1 MIVLVTIYLKLL
13 ILVTYFFSVSFHFSS
28 PNKYRGQYFVYI
40 FVPHQDH
47 YHLRVSCI
55 SHSGPAVPQNFF
67 FFLLYV
73 CECVQNVCRCPGS
86 QRRVL
91 NPIDYSNRWLK
102 Y

>member
-67 FFLLYV
+67 FFY
-73 CECVQNVCRCPGS
+73 CMCVSVCRMYADVLEARGGS
-86 QRRVL
+86 
-91 NPIDYSNRWLK
+91 
-102 Y
+102 